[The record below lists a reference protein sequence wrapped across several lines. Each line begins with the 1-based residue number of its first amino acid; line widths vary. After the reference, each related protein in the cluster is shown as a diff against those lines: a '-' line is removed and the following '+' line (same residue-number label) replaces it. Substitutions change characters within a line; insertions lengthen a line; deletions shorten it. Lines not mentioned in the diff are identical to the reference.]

1 MSNTSL
7 YKMLP
12 SLISSIGERYF
23 YDRVVCSI
31 QDLGPVSNAR
41 IISYPKTGQP
51 TFLDGDSMSE
61 IDRMYC
67 ESAYLLDPIY
77 DVIYYKNHKELVTL
91 DSIVNDDFCNSTYY
105 DTFYQR
111 LGLSNE
117 TNIVIGTNDDTKI
130 CIVYTTKDNYLTQ
143 QVTNNDLNTY
153 LDSIKSAIITHERIG
168 NLIEKSPPMGYAG
181 LNYNNNNRLTRFESS
196 NLTKREKEIVEL
208 ILDGLSSVVIAEKCF
223 ISEGTVKNH
232 RKNIYRKLDI
242 KSQAELFHHFI

>member
-7 YKMLP
+7 YRTLP

-23 YDRVVCSI
+23 YDRVACSI
-31 QDLGPVSNAR
+31 QDLGPISNAR

-51 TFLDGDSMSE
+51 TFLDGDTMSE
-61 IDRMYC
+61 IDKLYC

-77 DVIYYKNHKELVTL
+77 DVLYYKKHNELVTL
-91 DSIVNDDFCNSTYY
+91 DSVVNDDFCDSIYY

-143 QVTNNDLNTY
+143 QAASKELDTY
-153 LDSIKSAIITHERIG
+153 LESIKSAILTHERIG
-168 NLIEKSPPMGYAG
+168 GLVQQKQTAGYAG
-181 LNYNNNNRLTRFESS
+181 LDYNHNRHTRFDST
-196 NLTKREKEIVEL
+196 NLTKREKEVVEL
-208 ILDGLSSVVIAEKCF
+208 ILDGLSSAAIAEKCF
-223 ISEGTVKNH
+223 VSTGTIKNH
-232 RKNIYRKLDI
+232 RKNIYRKLGI
-242 KSQAELFHHFI
+242 SSQAELFHNFLQ